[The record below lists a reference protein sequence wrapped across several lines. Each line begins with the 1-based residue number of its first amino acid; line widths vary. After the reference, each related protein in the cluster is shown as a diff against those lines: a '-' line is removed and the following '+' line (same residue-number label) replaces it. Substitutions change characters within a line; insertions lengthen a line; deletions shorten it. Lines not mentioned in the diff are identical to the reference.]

1 MYMHNA
7 FNALEVHDSTMSR
20 GGREGR
26 GGSGGEGESGERR
39 ERRGS
44 CDSKPTKLIN
54 DPCARPQTAYPP
66 PHPPPPYSPTLI
78 RENLVIIYVR
88 SNSPDFLKT

>member
-26 GGSGGEGESGERR
+26 GGRGGEGERGERR

-66 PHPPPPYSPTLI
+66 PTHHPLTPPLLLGKI
-78 RENLVIIYVR
+78 W
-88 SNSPDFLKT
+88 